1 MRKESMS
8 NNIIDIMLA
17 LARNEGLLRLI
28 VNNDDEPMKTPVELT
43 TKQLINPKDYHAKI
57 LPLPFDVD
65 ATEDEGTFL
74 RVYYNDGELNEN
86 EVISESQIHI
96 DIICAKSLWLINDG
110 NKSLIRPYEIMGRV
124 MDMLGRRSVNP
135 TIKLHFNSY
144 QHLYI
149 NSKYDAIRLYC
160 EYMSIE
166 TW

>member
-1 MRKESMS
+1 MS
-8 NNIIDIMLA
+8 NNIIDIMFTLIK
-17 LARNEGLLRLI
+17 NDGLLRLI
-28 VNNDDEPMKTPVELT
+28 VNNDDEPMSKPVNLSVKE
-43 TKQLINPKDYHAKI
+43 LINPKSNNSKI
-57 LPLPFDVD
+57 LPLPFNEN
-65 ATEDEGTFL
+65 ATKDEGTFI

-86 EVISESQIHI
+86 EVIADSQIHI

-124 MDMLGRRSVNP
+124 MDMLGRRSVSP
-135 TIKLHFNSY
+135 TIKLHFNTY

-166 TW
+166 T